1 MKNPTLFCLNILNPS
16 MRLKL
21 ATLTLIQIFV
31 GLADLIALG
40 LSGVLVAGSFSTN
53 QEDNNSSGIG
63 AMIVRIPIF
72 GSLLDKNDHLILV
85 CLILSLLIFKTL
97 FSAFFTRYVM
107 RYLSEVGANITKDN
121 VRKLLNSPILVINQQ
136 SSQEIVFSLTKG
148 IESIV
153 MFVIANLFI
162 MVSDIILLFMLV
174 LGLFFLDTFMA
185 LISLLLFT
193 FFGAFLMKYM
203 HLRSMN
209 IGSENTRL
217 NVESNREI
225 IDLINSYREIVVGG
239 RKHEYVAMIGK
250 QRRAVSRSFAELTF
264 LPYVSK
270 YAIEVGVVI
279 GAAGIAGLTY
289 VYKNGEFVFSTIA
302 LFLVAATRI
311 APAALRIQQGWIS
324 MRSNIGSA
332 APSLL
337 LINQLNKQSDSCP
350 PQEITDFTYKNFEPS
365 ISISDLEFTY
375 QGKKFPAIKRLNL
388 VIEAGTMNA
397 FVGPSGGGK
406 STLLDLVFGIILPD
420 SGEVRI
426 SGESPHDTI
435 SKWPGAIGFVPQN
448 STIQGKSIAEN
459 IALGVKPKK
468 IDKVRV
474 SEALEIAG
482 LRSFVEGLP
491 EGLETVMEENGTNL
505 SGGQRQRL
513 GIARALYTKPKILVL
528 DEATSALDVT
538 TESLITEALLKMR
551 GEVTLIVIAH
561 RLSTIINADVINY
574 IANGEIQASGDFVK
588 LQELVP
594 EFAAQVKTSRY

>member
-1 MKNPTLFCLNILNPS
+1 MKNPTLFCLNILNPT

-40 LSGVLVAGSFSTN
+40 LSGVLVAGTFSAN

-72 GSLLDKNDHLILV
+72 GRLLDKSDHFMLV

-107 RYLSEVGANITKDN
+107 RYLSEVGADITKDN
-121 VRKLLNSPILVINQQ
+121 VRKLLNSPILVINKQ

-193 FFGAFLMKYM
+193 FFGSFLMKYM

-239 RKHEYVAMIGK
+239 RKHEYVAMIGQ

-270 YAIEVGVVI
+270 YAIEVGVVV
-279 GAAGIAGLTY
+279 GAAAIAGLTY
-289 VYKNGEFVFSTIA
+289 LYKNGEFVLSTIA

-332 APSLL
+332 EPSLL
-337 LINQLNKQSDSCP
+337 LINQLSKQSDSSP

-375 QGKKFPAIKRLNL
+375 QGKKIPAIKRLNL

-406 STLLDLVFGIILPD
+406 STLLDLVFGILLPD

-426 SGESPHDTI
+426 SGESPHGAI

-448 STIQGKSIAEN
+448 STIHGKSIAEN
-459 IALGVKPKK
+459 IALGVNPKK

-474 SEALEIAG
+474 WEALEIAG
-482 LRSFVEGLP
+482 LQSFVEGLSQ
-491 EGLETVMEENGTNL
+491 GLETVMEENGTNL

-538 TESLITEALLKMR
+538 TESIITEALLKMR

-561 RLSTIINADVINY
+561 RLSTVINADVINY
-574 IANGEIQASGDFVK
+574 IVNGEIQASGDFVK